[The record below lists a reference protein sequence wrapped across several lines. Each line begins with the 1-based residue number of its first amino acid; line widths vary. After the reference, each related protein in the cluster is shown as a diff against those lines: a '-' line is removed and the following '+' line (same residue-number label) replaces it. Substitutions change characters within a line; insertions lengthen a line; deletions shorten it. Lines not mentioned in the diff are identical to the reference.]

1 MDLPSGKKSIA
12 ISAYP
17 VESDGNDAWGRSTE
31 YVKKSI
37 EYNSQN
43 GSSILILRLQLLP
56 V

>member
-31 YVKKSI
+31 YIKKI
-37 EYNSQN
+37 YRIQFKKM
-43 GSSILILRLQLLP
+43 